1 MSYDQKLSK
10 GCKIVRFLMQI
21 IDEAKNIVLVGL
33 MGSGKSAI
41 GRTIAKK
48 LGRRFIDTDRY
59 IERKGG
65 KTITE
70 IFDESGEAEFR
81 AFEKEVIRKISQYV
95 GIVIATGG
103 GAIKDPENFQN
114 LKESGW
120 IIALYASPATLYRR
134 IAGKRIRPLLL
145 NEEDPI
151 KKLEEIFNER
161 KMMYA
166 QADFQVD
173 TEKKEIDQIAD
184 EIIDFLNVSS
194 KV

>member
-1 MSYDQKLSK
+1 ME
-10 GCKIVRFLMQI
+10 I

-48 LGRRFIDTDRY
+48 LGRRFIDTDRL
-59 IERKGG
+59 IERKTG
-65 KTITE
+65 KTIAE
-70 IFDESGEAEFR
+70 IFNSEGELLFR
-81 AFEKEVIRKISQYV
+81 KQEKDIIRKISQYI

-103 GAIKDPENFQN
+103 GAIKDPENFKC

-120 IIALYASPATLYRR
+120 IIALFASPAVLYQR

-145 NEEDPI
+145 DEDEPI

-161 KMMYA
+161 KSMYS
-166 QADFQVD
+166 QADFQVN
-173 TEKKEIDQIAD
+173 TENKEINQIAD
-184 EIIDFLNVSS
+184 EIIDLLNVNKINNGFDTSI
-194 KV
+194 

>member
-1 MSYDQKLSK
+1 
-10 GCKIVRFLMQI
+10 MQI

-59 IERKGG
+59 IERKAG
-65 KTITE
+65 KTISE
-70 IFDESGEAEFR
+70 VFDQDGESKFR
-81 AFEKEVIRKISQYV
+81 AFEKEVIKKISQYV

-103 GAIKDPENFQN
+103 GAIKDPENFHY

-120 IIALYASPATLYRR
+120 IIALYASPATLYKR
-134 IAGKRIRPLLL
+134 IEGKRIRPLLL
-145 NEEDPI
+145 NEEDPV

-161 KMMYA
+161 KTMYA
-166 QADFQVD
+166 QADFRIN
-173 TEKKEIDQIAD
+173 TEDKEIDQIAD
-184 EIIDFLNVSS
+184 EIVSLLNVNSRINN
-194 KV
+194 